1 MTIQQEAATL
11 IKELPDDTV
20 KILVELIKKM
30 RNRVS
35 TSDNSPVISPT
46 SKRPL
51 GIASGKYTIPDD
63 IDSCNDEIARMFGV
77 VQ

>member
-35 TSDNSPVISPT
+35 TSDNSPIISPT
-46 SKRPL
+46 SKRHL
-51 GIASGKYTIPDD
+51 GIASGKYIIPDD
-63 IDSCNDEIARMFGV
+63 IDSCNDEIARMFEV